1 MGCNIRQTAG
11 KFRISAA
18 NQPAAYRAAMAMPDK
33 EYTQVCSGW
42 KNRNGLRD
50 IYSVLEHWGYAPTLD
65 KPSGYIVALQLEAE
79 RLGDEVELFKAI
91 APYVDAGSYIEILA
105 PSYNEMWRWVFDG
118 KTCREVRPKIVW
130 PE

>member
-11 KFRISAA
+11 EFRIKAA
-18 NQPAAYRAAMAMPDK
+18 NQPAAFRAAMAMPNRGYDA
-33 EYTQVCSGW
+33 SW
-42 KNRNGLRD
+42 KDRNGVRD
-50 IYSVLEHWGYAPTLD
+50 IYSVLEYWGYAPTLD
-65 KPSGYIVALQLEAE
+65 KPSGDIIALQLEAE
-79 RLGDEVELFKAI
+79 KLDEEVELFKAI

-118 KTCREVRPKIVW
+118 KTCREIRPKIVW